1 MSENTLSPCMRQQ
14 FVDELKNSNFPH
26 PGYKICPMRSC
37 KEVHIRKLVIF
48 CFSLVLFFLSACNV
62 CAGQSVIR
70 ILYMNDFHGFAEP
83 YKSPGSDELL
93 GGISYLAAKVDK
105 LRDEKPSL
113 LLAAGDMIEGN
124 IWANLFQGQS
134 VIDLMN
140 EMRFDAMVAGNHEFD
155 FGQDVLRK
163 RISEAKFPVLGANVE
178 GLDALK
184 PYVIK
189 KTAGIKIAIIGVVT
203 DETPIATNPRNVAGL
218 RFLSPEKTVRKYIG
232 ELKNRA
238 DIIIVVS
245 HIGYHADRA
254 LAERVKGV
262 DLIVGGHSHTEIL
275 SPVVVG
281 RTIIVQAWE
290 HAKALGVLDLTV
302 EDRRIVKFDGHLELI
317 EPDGEDAHVGAVVA
331 EYEGR
336 IDRHLNT
343 VIGNTCADLDGENA
357 SRRETNFGDL
367 ITDIIRDAAGAD
379 IAIINGGSI
388 RANIAKGGIRARDI
402 YAALPFDNYVVAVRL
417 TGKQIREALEHGV
430 SATERG
436 PGRFPQVSGM
446 RFAYSGAAQAGS
458 RVREI
463 SIAGKPIE
471 PEKEYTVATND
482 FLAAG
487 GDGYRVFKEAVES
500 SGDFSITDG
509 VMKSGTIVHN
519 DYGRQLRDLVI
530 NYIKEKKNIC
540 PSHGWRITE
549 IR

>member
-1 MSENTLSPCMRQQ
+1 M
-14 FVDELKNSNFPH
+14 DELKNSNFLYPVIKYMNM
-26 PGYKICPMRSC
+26 GAGK
-37 KEVHIRKLVIF
+37 KVHIRKLVII
-48 CFSLVLFFLSACNV
+48 CFSLVLFLLSSCNV
-62 CAGQSVIR
+62 YAGQSVIR

-140 EMRFDAMVAGNHEFD
+140 EMRFDAMVVGNHEFD
-155 FGQDVLRK
+155 FGQDVLKK
-163 RISEAKFPVLGANVE
+163 RISEATFPVLGANVE

-189 KTAGIKIAIIGVVT
+189 KAAGIKIAIIGVVT
-203 DETPIATNPRNVAGL
+203 DETPISTNPQNVIGL
-218 RFLSPEKTVRKYIG
+218 SFLSPEETVRKYIAQ
-232 ELKNRA
+232 LKNRA
-238 DIIIVVS
+238 DIIIVLS

-262 DLIVGGHSHTEIL
+262 DVIIGGHSHTEIL

-281 RTIIVQAWE
+281 KTIIVQAWE
-290 HAKALGVLDLTV
+290 HAKTLGVLDLTV
-302 EDRRIVKFDGHLELI
+302 EDRKIVKFDGHLELI
-317 EPDGEDAHVGAVVA
+317 KPDGEDAHVRAIVA

-336 IDRHLNT
+336 IGRHLNT
-343 VIGNTCADLDGENA
+343 VIGNTCTDLDGENA

-367 ITDIIRDAAGAD
+367 ITDIIRGTSGAD

-388 RANIAKGGIRARDI
+388 RASIAKGEIRARDI
-402 YAALPFDNYVVAVRL
+402 YTALPFDNYIVAVRL

-430 SATERG
+430 SATEGG
-436 PGRFPQVSGM
+436 PGRFPQVSGL
-446 RFAYSGAAQAGS
+446 RFSYSPSLKKGA

-463 SIAGKPIE
+463 FVAGKPIE
-471 PEKEYTVATND
+471 PAREYIVATND

-509 VMKSGTIVHN
+509 VVKSRKIVYN

-540 PSHGWRITE
+540 PSSGGRITE